1 MKGQSKE
8 AFKKL
13 AKRWHPDKFLQN
25 FGKRLV
31 ESQAERIMLLVKE
44 VFQEVNDAKNTKPSF
59 SYMHTG

>member
-1 MKGQSKE
+1 MRGSKD

-31 ESQAERIMLLVKE
+31 KAQSEKIMTLVKE
-44 VFQEVNDAKNTKPSF
+44 VFQEVNAAKNSTGPGF
-59 SYMHTG
+59 AYMHTG